1 MPLALTQPWDNYS
14 IVLKSQGA
22 YYVSKIS
29 DIATRRHGARE
40 TARARAEKDAL
51 VVRARRDAIE
61 GLCVEREGD
70 ACDDAF
76 AAAWI
81 L

>member
-1 MPLALTQPWDNYS
+1 MSPS
-14 IVLKSQGA
+14 GA
-22 YYVSKIS
+22 GRRAHRR

-51 VVRARRDAIE
+51 VVRVRRDAIE
-61 GLCVEREGD
+61 GLGVEREGD
-70 ACDDAF
+70 ECDDAF